1 MQKQNTV
8 LMHKLMHAV
17 WREQGRWYEGVNSK
31 NHSDDNDVHKNNTRI
46 NIHEPL
52 FESLSTEEL
61 EH

>member
-1 MQKQNTV
+1 
-8 LMHKLMHAV
+8 MHKLMHAV